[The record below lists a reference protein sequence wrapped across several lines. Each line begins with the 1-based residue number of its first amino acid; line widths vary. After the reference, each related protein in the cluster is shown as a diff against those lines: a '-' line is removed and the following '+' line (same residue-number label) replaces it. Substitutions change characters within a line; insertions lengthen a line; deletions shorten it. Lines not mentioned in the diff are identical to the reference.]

1 MLSLDRRTDEVQER
15 VQVQD
20 RLRRPADGH
29 GASAGL
35 RERRVGP
42 GQGHQVVRAHSR
54 HSRGSSH
61 LRWTSSGKNLSLSLS
76 KLSTYCLLSACS
88 LKLYRG
94 FQLGITFISC

>member
-1 MLSLDRRTDEVQER
+1 MFSPDRRTDEVQER

-54 HSRGSSH
+54 NSRGSSH
-61 LRWTSSGKNLSLSLS
+61 LWWTSSGKNLSLRLS
-76 KLSTYCLLSACS
+76 KPSIYLLSVKCI
-88 LKLYRG
+88 LL
-94 FQLGITFISC
+94 ITLP